1 MDDSTQGPGPSE
13 HGHGPDDDDRRDIL
27 PPAPIPPHERT
38 WRHPSE
44 IAGFARHDAAG
55 PVSFE
60 SIGRGV
66 AAFSMSVGVLI
77 VVGLVLLARP
87 TAGGRADAT
96 EVIRLSGAD
105 IELARLGSDRRD
117 DTPMAVMVE
126 QGPLLVTTRA
136 AVGDR
141 DEIRVRL
148 TDGSTHD
155 VEVVHVD
162 DESSIAVLALP
173 ADDPASTVSLPNVP
187 ITRGQ
192 EVVVISERIHRLSV
206 MSTADD
212 RGVVIGSRNLAFDP
226 YAVAEGA
233 PVIDSSGRLVG
244 LCTHVGDDVVLIDAA
259 SISDVLSSLFEGL

>member
-1 MDDSTQGPGPSE
+1 MDDSTPGRDP
-13 HGHGPDDDDRRDIL
+13 DDDRRDVL
-27 PPAPIPPHERT
+27 PPAPLPPHERT

-44 IAGFARHDAAG
+44 IADSMRRDLAA
-55 PVSFE
+55 PVSL
-60 SIGRGV
+60 SSVGRGV
-66 AAFSMSVGVLI
+66 TAFSMSVGVLI

-87 TAGGRADAT
+87 TSGSRADAA

-105 IELARLGSDRRD
+105 IELVRLGSDRRD

-136 AVGDR
+136 AVGER
-141 DEIRVRL
+141 EQIRVRL

-155 VEVVHVD
+155 VDVVHVD
-162 DESSIAVLALP
+162 DDSSIAVLALP
-173 ADDPASTVSLPNVP
+173 DDDPAPVASLPNVP

-206 MSTADD
+206 MSIADD
-212 RGVVIGSRNLAFDP
+212 RGVVIGSRNVAFDP
-226 YAVAEGA
+226 FAVAEGA
-233 PVIDSSGRLVG
+233 PVIDSSGRLIG
-244 LCTHVGDDVVLIDAA
+244 LCTHVGDDVVLIDSA

>member
-1 MDDSTQGPGPSE
+1 MGINESTR
-13 HGHGPDDDDRRDIL
+13 GHDPDDDGPRDVL
-27 PPAPIPPHERT
+27 PPAPLPPHERT

-44 IAGFARHDAAG
+44 IADSLRHDLTS
-55 PVSFE
+55 PVSLA
-60 SIGRGV
+60 SVGRGV
-66 AAFSMSVGVLI
+66 ATFSMSVGLLI

-87 TAGGRADAT
+87 TSGSRADAA

-105 IELARLGSDRRD
+105 IELVRLGPERRD

-141 DEIRVRL
+141 AAIRVRL

-162 DESSIAVLALP
+162 DASSIAVLALSV
-173 ADDPASTVSLPNVP
+173 DDRGPTVSLPNVP

-206 MSTADD
+206 MSIADD
-212 RGVVIGSRNLAFDP
+212 RGVVIGTRNVAFDP
-226 YAVAEGA
+226 FAVAEGA
-233 PVIDSSGRLVG
+233 PVIDRSGRLIG
-244 LCTHVGDDVVLIDAA
+244 LCTHVGDDVVLIDTAM
-259 SISDVLSSLFEGL
+259 ISDVLSSLFEGL

>member
-1 MDDSTQGPGPSE
+1 MDESTPGRD
-13 HGHGPDDDDRRDIL
+13 PDGDDRRDIL
-27 PPAPIPPHERT
+27 PPAPLPPHERT

-44 IAGFARHDAAG
+44 IADSMRHDLAA
-55 PVSFE
+55 PVSF
-60 SIGRGV
+60 STVGRGV
-66 AAFSMSVGVLI
+66 TAFSMSVGVLI

-87 TAGGRADAT
+87 TSGNRADAA

-105 IELARLGSDRRD
+105 IELVRLGSDRRD

-141 DEIRVRL
+141 EQVRVRL

-155 VEVVHVD
+155 VAVVHVD
-162 DESSIAVLALP
+162 DDSSIAVLALP
-173 ADDPASTVSLPNVP
+173 DDDPGPVASLPNVP

-206 MSTADD
+206 MSIADD
-212 RGVVIGSRNLAFDP
+212 RGVVIGSRNVAFDP

-233 PVIDSSGRLVG
+233 PVIDHSGRLIG
-244 LCTHVGDDVVLIDAA
+244 LCTHVGDDVVLIDSA
-259 SISDVLSSLFEGL
+259 SISDVLSSLFDGL